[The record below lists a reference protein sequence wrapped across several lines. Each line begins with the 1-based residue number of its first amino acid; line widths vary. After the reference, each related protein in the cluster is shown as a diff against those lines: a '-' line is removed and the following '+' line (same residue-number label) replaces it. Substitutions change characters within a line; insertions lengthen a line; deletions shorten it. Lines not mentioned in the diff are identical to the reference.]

1 MTAINLKATISE
13 QLNASSSASVK
24 QVYNFAWQH
33 LKAATTFRGHAAALE
48 NSNDGLEFDAFFEG
62 IRSYVSGTIMSATAC
77 LEAHINELF
86 ISPHCRLKP
95 MLKDFEVDF
104 WGDKG
109 IERKKILEK
118 YKLALEMIGA
128 TALDQNSQ
136 IRRDAWALIEYRNA
150 LVHYKP
156 TWDPDRN
163 RKIELVNVL
172 SGRYRLSPFLD
183 SRADFVT
190 MQSMSAGCADWAVR
204 TVFGFLHEFDSR
216 SNLDPSKMVGFWN
229 LESQSLVVPI

>member
-33 LKAATTFRGHAAALE
+33 LKAATTFRDHAAALE
-48 NSNDGLEFDAFFEG
+48 NSNAALEFDAFFED
-62 IRSYVSGTIMSATAC
+62 IRSYVSGTIMS
-77 LEAHINELF
+77 
-86 ISPHCRLKP
+86 
-95 MLKDFEVDF
+95 
-104 WGDKG
+104 
-109 IERKKILEK
+109 
-118 YKLALEMIGA
+118 A

-172 SGRYRLSPFLD
+172 SGRYKLSQFLD

-229 LESQSLVVPI
+229 LESKSLVVTI